1 LRTPVSLSQSLG
13 CNPMDASITSAS
25 PSEKSADVEALRLTR
40 LASLL
45 SIVALSLGLWATIWA
60 AVASLLGW

>member
-1 LRTPVSLSQSLG
+1 
-13 CNPMDASITSAS
+13 MDASITSAS
-25 PSEKSADVEALRLTR
+25 PSEKSTDVEALRVTR

-60 AVASLLGW
+60 AIASLLGW

>member
-1 LRTPVSLSQSLG
+1 
-13 CNPMDASITSAS
+13 MDASITSAS
-25 PSEKSADVEALRLTR
+25 PSEKSTDVEALRLTR

-60 AVASLLGW
+60 AIALYLWLALGWIVVS

>member
-1 LRTPVSLSQSLG
+1 
-13 CNPMDASITSAS
+13 MDASITSAS

>member
-1 LRTPVSLSQSLG
+1 
-13 CNPMDASITSAS
+13 MDASITSAS
-25 PSEKSADVEALRLTR
+25 PSAKSTDVKALRLTR

-45 SIVALSLGLWATIWA
+45 SIVALSLGLWATIGA